1 MATAAQPTSAAA
13 PRAMIRAEDIAFN
26 RRLIAF
32 LFLLV
37 FDFFYGWAW
46 NTVDLLRPDIRAALG
61 LTLPQVSLMY
71 TAQSAGALIGA
82 VVIGQLADK
91 LGRRNMLF
99 AIMVGYSVV
108 LAAGSL
114 VTGLTWLL
122 IDRFALG
129 LCLGGVF
136 PVAVGI
142 YTALFDKRLCGR
154 LAGFYNGTFNGSI
167 VAIGFVVATFA
178 TDWRTLLWG
187 GAIIP
192 LCAAPLAFLLI
203 PDDRRMIPH
212 GITAAPP
219 PPRRFPAAELFAPA
233 LRGRTLRVALMV
245 GLNFFGY
252 QAFFGWQTTYLQ
264 ETLGLSSSVAKG
276 LLGWQFG
283 AVIAGG
289 FVWGWAADRYGRRFN
304 AFGFIALAAMMVVYL
319 MFARSVE
326 ELRWMGVVLGLVAPA
341 SVIWGP
347 WLAELFPAHLRS
359 TATSIF
365 NWGRIISL
373 FSPPITAALAA
384 AYGLHSTMYLS
395 AAIFTFAALV
405 WRSLPETLDRS

>member
-1 MATAAQPTSAAA
+1 MASAAQPATGG
-13 PRAMIRAEDIAFN
+13 MIRAEDISFV

-32 LFLLV
+32 GFLLV

-46 NTVDLLRPDIRAALG
+46 NTVDLLRPDIRASLD
-61 LTLPQVSLMY
+61 LTLGEVAYMY

-82 VVIGQLADK
+82 VIIGQLADK

-99 AIMVGYSVV
+99 CIMVGYSVV
-108 LAAGSL
+108 LGAGSL
-114 VTGLTWLL
+114 VTDLTWLL
-122 IDRFALG
+122 INRFALG

-142 YTALFDKRLCGR
+142 YTALFDKRMCGR

-167 VAIGFVVATFA
+167 VAIGFVVANFG
-178 TDWRTLLWG
+178 TDWRMLMWG

-192 LCAAPLAFLLI
+192 LIAAPLAFLLI
-203 PDDRRMIPH
+203 PDDRRMIPY
-212 GITAAPP
+212 GITALPP
-219 PPRRFPAAELFAPA
+219 PPRRFPAAELFSPE
-233 LRGRTLRVALMV
+233 LRKKTLLVALMV

-264 ETLGLSSSVAKG
+264 ETLGLSSEVSKG
-276 LLGWQFG
+276 LLGWQFA

-289 FVWGWAADRYGRRFN
+289 FIWGWVADRYGRRVN
-304 AFGFIALAAMMVVYL
+304 AFGFVAMALMMTVYL
-319 MFARSVE
+319 LFGKTPTDLLV
-326 ELRWMGVVLGLVAPA
+326 MGMILGLVAPA

-347 WLAELFPAHLRS
+347 YFAELFPAHLRS

-373 FSPPITAALAA
+373 FAPPITAALAA
-384 AYGLHSTMYLS
+384 SFGLYASMFLGAVIFTA
-395 AAIFTFAALV
+395 AAIV
-405 WRSLPETLDRS
+405 WRQLPETLDRN

>member
-1 MATAAQPTSAAA
+1 MASIATARDT
-13 PRAMIRAEDIAFN
+13 MIRAEDISFT
-26 RRLIAF
+26 RRIVAF

-46 NTVDLLRPDIRAALG
+46 NTVDLLRPDIRADLG
-61 LTLPQVSLMY
+61 LTLGEVAYMY

-99 AIMVGYSVV
+99 TIMVGYSVV
-108 LAAGSL
+108 LALGSL
-114 VTGLTWLL
+114 VTDLPWLL
-122 IDRFALG
+122 INRFALG

-142 YTALFDKRLCGR
+142 YTALFDKRMCGR

-167 VAIGFVVATFA
+167 VAIGFVVATFG

-192 LCAAPLAFLLI
+192 LLAAPLAFLLI
-203 PDDRRMIPH
+203 PDDRRMIPF
-212 GITAAPP
+212 GITALPP
-219 PPRRFPAAELFAPA
+219 PPRRFPAAELFSPE
-233 LRGRTLRVALMV
+233 LRKKTLLVGLMV

-264 ETLGLSSSVAKG
+264 ETLGLSSEVSKG
-276 LLGWQFG
+276 LLGWQFA

-289 FVWGWAADRYGRRFN
+289 FIWGWVADRYGRRVN
-304 AFGFIALAAMMVVYL
+304 AFGFIALAVMMIVYL
-319 MFARSVE
+319 TFGNTPT
-326 ELRWMGVVLGLVAPA
+326 ELLVMGMLLGLVAPA

-347 WLAELFPAHLRS
+347 YLAELFPAHLRS

-384 AYGLHSTMYLS
+384 NFGMNASMFLG
-395 AAIFTFAALV
+395 AAIFTAAAIV
-405 WRSLPETLDRS
+405 WRQLPETLDRS